1 MSRQFLAMVIVAA
14 ACGGLFAFAFA
25 AAPRSCDWGLTD
37 YMWSGVAVDLI
48 LLVLPFALQLSS
60 ALWKRALLSL
70 GLGMLGIAVWVLG
83 FVVADVNIIC
93 RLF

>member
-1 MSRQFLAMVIVAA
+1 MMICVV

-37 YMWSGVAVDLI
+37 YLWSGVAVDLI
-48 LLVLPFALQLSS
+48 LLVLPFALHLAK
-60 ALWKRALLSL
+60 ALWKRALLSFAL
-70 GLGMLGIAVWVLG
+70 GALGIAVWTVG
-83 FVVADVNIIC
+83 FVVADVNVIC